1 MLLRC
6 ETRGSITQP
15 KAPTPQRPEL
25 PRRFRVPAPY
35 FTCVSGALVCFGLMA
50 ALPLD
55 TWVRLIVWT
64 AIGFAIYAFYG
75 YRNSRLRREVSL
87 APAA

>member
-1 MLLRC
+1 
-6 ETRGSITQP
+6 
-15 KAPTPQRPEL
+15 
-25 PRRFRVPAPY
+25 
-35 FTCVSGALVCFGLMA
+35 VSGALVCFGLMA

-87 APAA
+87 APTA